1 MPNHVES
8 GIETAIETKIEISL
22 TDNKIY
28 FGIIYGKQKSNWP
41 RIVKEEKKRIPILF
55 SHVVF

>member
-41 RIVKEEKKRIPILF
+41 GIVKEEKKRIPILF